1 MQRFGHFSTLLSEKL
16 STELRSTEVI
26 SCGSETLL
34 NALRQAVR
42 NTSRRTHAD
51 QSIVCDRRQKMRNLT
66 GIFGLALATL
76 LWCCCSE
83 LTKAAPY
90 PAEVPS
96 NPVLYKRFVRHR
108 PSVEHPELEVYEVR
122 ELYYV
127 RRATLPPSTTAL
139 PKKKKIIRLADGD
152 IERRIRCDFNPNLA
166 ECE

>member
-1 MQRFGHFSTLLSEKL
+1 
-16 STELRSTEVI
+16 
-26 SCGSETLL
+26 
-34 NALRQAVR
+34 
-42 NTSRRTHAD
+42 
-51 QSIVCDRRQKMRNLT
+51 MRNIT

-76 LWCCCSE
+76 LCCCGE
-83 LTKAAPY
+83 LAQAAPY
-90 PAEVPS
+90 PAEVPA

-127 RRATLPPSTTAL
+127 RRATPPPSTAAL
-139 PKKKKIIRLADGD
+139 PKKKKIIRLADGG